1 MGYTNQEMNDYMK
14 RRWRL
19 RREVAVKFLGGACT
33 LCGSVSDLHFHH
45 SDPLTKVNTIAKMSS
60 SSEEKFW
67 AEVRKCVLLC
77 GDCHRKHHS
86 GH

>member
-45 SDPLTKVNTIAKMSS
+45 SDPL
-60 SSEEKFW
+60 
-67 AEVRKCVLLC
+67 
-77 GDCHRKHHS
+77 
-86 GH
+86 